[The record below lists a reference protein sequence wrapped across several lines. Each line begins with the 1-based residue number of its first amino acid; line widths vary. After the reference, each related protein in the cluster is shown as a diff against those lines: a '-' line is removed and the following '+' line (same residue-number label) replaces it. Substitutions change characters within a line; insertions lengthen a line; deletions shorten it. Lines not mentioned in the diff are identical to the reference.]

1 MSEPPYGGSCDVT
14 PSVGESVKTNFLV
27 SCYNWKGQSKTFGY
41 SVSLIERSIVA
52 GSLKDGAEVTI
63 LSYGSLPYTSLNL
76 PEGPEMFNYT
86 QRLGI
91 RIIDSY
97 GASTQTN
104 LTVQVLLLFFTYD
117 AWNLQ
122 NTMLFTK
129 ILFR

>member
-1 MSEPPYGGSCDVT
+1 MSEPPYGGFCNVT
-14 PSVGESVKTNFLV
+14 PSVGESVKTKFHV
-27 SCYNWKGQSKTFGY
+27 SCYEWKGQSKTFGY

-52 GSLKDGAEVTI
+52 GSLKNGTEVTV

-76 PEGPEMFNYT
+76 PEGPAMFNYT

-104 LTVQVLLLFFTYD
+104 VTVQVFQIFFTYD
-117 AWNLQ
+117 ACKKKLWWRRVV
-122 NTMLFTK
+122 
-129 ILFR
+129 IH